1 MYAVDWKR
9 LHYDG
14 KLSCLQ
20 PNGIFEGNTELHCY
34 EYRVADRYTSGRPD
48 DLLDFTW
55 QLLHLV
61 VFVYVWYLRR
71 KIMKCL
77 VVESEEHN
85 GYRSL
90 QLLTSCG
97 F

>member
-1 MYAVDWKR
+1 MH
-9 LHYDG
+9 LDG

-48 DLLDFTW
+48 DILDFTW

-61 VFVYVWYLRR
+61 VFCV
-71 KIMKCL
+71 CL
-77 VVESEEHN
+77 VFETEDHEMFNRRVRRAQRLSFPSITE
-85 GYRSL
+85 
-90 QLLTSCG
+90 LLRILDC
-97 F
+97 